1 MPTITFRSRD
11 ADVITSRK
19 KPPELIP
26 HHPKRGFFYELRTNR
41 LLFLMLAPVFLYFML
56 FFYIPF
62 VGGYYA
68 FVDYKYAMGLFKSPF
83 VGFKNFR
90 FLFISNIITKLTVNT
105 LLYNVAFII
114 IGNFFQITVAILIS
128 QITVPLYRRV
138 AQTMIFLPYFI
149 SFVLVG
155 LFAYGLLNN
164 DYGMI
169 NGFLSRVGL
178 SRVSFYTS
186 PKYWKYILTVA
197 HVWKWLGYG
206 SVIYL
211 ASIMSINNELYD
223 VASIDGA
230 NAFRQI
236 RSVTLPMLKPT
247 IIILLLFSVGGIL
260 RGQFELFYQ
269 MVGRNG
275 LLYDATDIL
284 DTYVYRALTV
294 TAQMQLGTAA
304 GLYQSLFGL
313 AVILGANFIIKKIEP
328 EYALF

>member
-1 MPTITFRSRD
+1 MKGSSGAT
-11 ADVITSRK
+11 VIDPGKTSAQ
-19 KPPELIP
+19 PLLEL
-26 HHPKRGFFYELRTNR
+26 PKRGFLFELRKNKV
-41 LLFLMLAPVFLYFML
+41 LFLMLLPTLLYFLL
-56 FFYIPF
+56 FCYIPF
-62 VGGYYA
+62 VGAYYA
-68 FVDYKYAMGLFKSPF
+68 FVDYKYGLGLFRSPF
-83 VGFKNFR
+83 VGFKYFR
-90 FLFISNIITKLTVNT
+90 FLFRSNLITKLTINT
-105 LLYNVAFII
+105 LLYNAAFIV

-128 QITVPLYRRV
+128 TIASPLYRRL
-138 AQTMIFLPYFI
+138 AQSFIFLPYFI

-155 LFAYGLLNN
+155 LFAYGMLNY
-164 DYGMI
+164 DYGI
-169 NGFLSRVGL
+169 VNNLLQRLGL
-178 SRVSFYTS
+178 ARLSFYTTPS
-186 PKYWKYILTVA
+186 DWKYILTIA

-211 ASIMSINNELYD
+211 AAIMSINTELYD

-247 IIILLLFSVGGIL
+247 IIILLLFSVGSIL

-269 MVGRNG
+269 MVGHNG
-275 LLYDATDIL
+275 LLYDATDII

-294 TAQMQLGTAA
+294 TAQLQLGTAA

-313 AVILGANFIIKKIEP
+313 SVILIVNLIIRRIDA

>member
-1 MPTITFRSRD
+1 MP
-11 ADVITSRK
+11 
-19 KPPELIP
+19 PN
-26 HHPKRGFFYELRTNR
+26 RGFFFELRKNK
-41 LLFLMLAPVFLYFML
+41 LLFLMLLPTFLYFLL

-62 VGGYYA
+62 VGAYYA
-68 FVDYKYAMGLFKSPF
+68 FVDYKYQLGLFRSPF
-83 VGFKNFR
+83 VGFRYFR
-90 FLFISNIITKLTVNT
+90 FLFIGNIITKLTINT

-128 QITVPLYRRV
+128 QITSPFFKRL
-138 AQTMIFLPYFI
+138 AQTFIFLPYFI

-155 LFAYGLLNN
+155 LFAYGLLNY
-164 DYGMI
+164 DYGII
-169 NGFLSRVGL
+169 NHALESLGL
-178 SRVSFYTS
+178 KAVAFYTT
-186 PKYWKYILTVA
+186 PQYWKYILTVA

-211 ASIMSINNELYD
+211 AAIMSINNELYD
-223 VASIDGA
+223 VAAIDGA

-236 RSVTLPMLKPT
+236 TAVTLPMLKPT
-247 IIILLLFSVGGIL
+247 VIILLLFSIGGIL

-275 LLYDATDIL
+275 QLYNATDII

-294 TAQMQLGTAA
+294 TAQIQLGTAA
-304 GLYQSLFGL
+304 GLYQSVFGL
-313 AVILGANFIIKKIEP
+313 AVILGANFIIKRIDP

>member
-1 MPTITFRSRD
+1 VSAT
-11 ADVITSRK
+11 VIEPRK
-19 KPPELIP
+19 KPVQPLP
-26 HHPKRGFFYELRTNR
+26 DLVKRGFFFELRKNK
-41 LLFLMLAPVFLYFML
+41 LLFLMLLPTFLYFLL

-62 VGGYYA
+62 VGAYYA
-68 FVDYKYAMGLFKSPF
+68 FVDYKYALGLFRSPF
-83 VGFKNFR
+83 VGFQYFR
-90 FLFISNIITKLTVNT
+90 FLFRSNIITKLTTNT

-128 QITVPLYRRV
+128 QITSPFYRRL
-138 AQTMIFLPYFI
+138 AQSFIFLPYFI

-155 LFAYGLLNN
+155 LFAYGLLNYDFGIVN
-164 DYGMI
+164 
-169 NGFLSRVGL
+169 NVLRSFGL
-178 SRVSFYTS
+178 DRLSFYTT
-186 PKYWKYILTVA
+186 PADWKYILTIA

-211 ASIMSINNELYD
+211 AAIMSINSELYD
-223 VASIDGA
+223 VAAIDGA

-247 IIILLLFSVGGIL
+247 IIILLLFSIGSIL

-269 MVGRNG
+269 MIGHNG
-275 LLYDATDIL
+275 LLYNATDII

-294 TAQMQLGTAA
+294 TAQLQLGTAA
-304 GLYQSLFGL
+304 GLYQSVFGL
-313 AVILGANFIIKKIEP
+313 SVILVANFIIRRIDP

>member
-1 MPTITFRSRD
+1 MRFYGDR
-11 ADVITSRK
+11 DVID
-19 KPPELIP
+19 PEKMPSAPLP
-26 HHPKRGFFYELRTNR
+26 EASKRGFLFELRKNK
-41 LLFLMLAPVFLYFML
+41 LLFLMLLPTVVYFFM

-62 VGGYYA
+62 VGAYYA
-68 FVDYKYAMGLFKSPF
+68 FVHYKYGLGLFRSPF
-83 VGFKNFR
+83 VGFTNFK
-90 FLFISNIITKLTVNT
+90 FLFVSNIITKLTVNT

-114 IGNFFQITVAILIS
+114 IGNFFQIMIAILIS
-128 QITVPLYRRV
+128 QITSRFYRRL
-138 AQTMIFLPYFI
+138 AQTLIFLPYFI

-155 LFAYGLLNN
+155 LFAYGLMNYN
-164 DYGMI
+164 FGMI
-169 NGFLSRVGL
+169 NSFLSDLGLARVN
-178 SRVSFYTS
+178 FYTTPS
-186 PKYWKYILTVA
+186 YWKYILTVT

-211 ASIMSINNELYD
+211 ASIMSINSELYD

-247 IIILLLFSVGGIL
+247 IIILLLFSIGSIL

-275 LLYDATDIL
+275 LLFNATDIL
-284 DTYVYRALTV
+284 DTYVYRALTT
-294 TAQMQLGTAA
+294 TAQIELGTAA
-304 GLYQSLFGL
+304 GLYQSIFGL
-313 AVILGANFIIKKIEP
+313 VVILGANFIIKRIEP